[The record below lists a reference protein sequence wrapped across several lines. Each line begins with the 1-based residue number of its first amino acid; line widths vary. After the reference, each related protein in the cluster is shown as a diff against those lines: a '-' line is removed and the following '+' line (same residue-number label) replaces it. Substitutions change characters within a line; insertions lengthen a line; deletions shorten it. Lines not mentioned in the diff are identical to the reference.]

1 MLKRKKKKEKTCPC
15 MINLELSITCKTID
29 IMHGAM
35 WNLRGNLQIQRGF
48 FGFVENVTSPFI

>member
-1 MLKRKKKKEKTCPC
+1 

-48 FGFVENVTSPFI
+48 FGFVESQSTFLGFILGLLRNWICA